1 MMQQYMNI
9 KKQYEDCI
17 LMFRL
22 GDFYEMFFD
31 DAVEASSILDLVLT
45 GRDCGEKNRAPMCGV
60 PYHAVDNYISRLIS
74 AGCKVAVCE
83 QLNLNDKGVAER
95 KVTRVVTPGTV
106 MEDSMLDER
115 ANNYLAAVYG
125 CSGKAALCWVDITT
139 GDLSVSEFS
148 EKTETELQ
156 EALVSLKPAEIIC
169 NSQALAYNDKLACIR
184 SEFVPYMRPY
194 EDTAFDPE
202 KAESVITGFFGVHSI
217 NVFEIKESALM
228 IGAVGAVLSYLDE
241 TQKRRLL
248 NIDGIKLVT
257 NDRYMSLDYN
267 TRRNLELTQTN
278 REQKKKGSL
287 LWLLDKTATG
297 MGARMLRGW
306 ITRPLSDAKT
316 IRSRLDAVECFVDDF
331 LLRETLYDKLRG
343 IRDIERICG
352 KIAYGTVMPRDFKAL
367 QASLEVLPDIGKT
380 LSYTKSVF
388 CKKVRDEFV
397 GYEELLGLL
406 SRAIADEP
414 PAMLK
419 DGGYIRRGYSDE
431 LDELKKLSE
440 DGKGMLSDLEL
451 REKQRTGIKTL
462 KIGYNK
468 VFGYYIEVSNSFKNS
483 VPADYIRK
491 QTLTNGERFITEELK
506 VLEERLLS
514 AGEKYNALERKLYAD
529 VCEKAVAYIPRLQ
542 RIARAVA
549 GADCVLSLSRVSV
562 ANGYVKPVINDET
575 GVLEI
580 KAGRHPIIEEL
591 MKTENFIANDTYM
604 DNSENRTIILTGP
617 NMAGKSTYMRQ
628 IALITV
634 MAHIGCF
641 VPADKAVIP
650 VTDKIFTRVGASDDI
665 LFNQSTFMVEMTEAA
680 YILRNATEK
689 SLIIIDELG
698 RGTSSLDGLSI
709 ARAVVEFITEKIRA
723 KTIFATHYSE
733 LVGLAAVTDGVKNF
747 GMAVKETG
755 NGVVFLR
762 KVLEG
767 GTSKSFGIEVAE
779 LAGIDKRVV
788 ERAKEISREIES
800 KQK

>member
-331 LLRETLYDKLRG
+331 LLRETL
-343 IRDIERICG
+343 
-352 KIAYGTVMPRDFKAL
+352 
-367 QASLEVLPDIGKT
+367 
-380 LSYTKSVF
+380 
-388 CKKVRDEFV
+388 
-397 GYEELLGLL
+397 
-406 SRAIADEP
+406 
-414 PAMLK
+414 
-419 DGGYIRRGYSDE
+419 
-431 LDELKKLSE
+431 
-440 DGKGMLSDLEL
+440 
-451 REKQRTGIKTL
+451 
-462 KIGYNK
+462 
-468 VFGYYIEVSNSFKNS
+468 
-483 VPADYIRK
+483 
-491 QTLTNGERFITEELK
+491 
-506 VLEERLLS
+506 
-514 AGEKYNALERKLYAD
+514 
-529 VCEKAVAYIPRLQ
+529 
-542 RIARAVA
+542 
-549 GADCVLSLSRVSV
+549 
-562 ANGYVKPVINDET
+562 
-575 GVLEI
+575 
-580 KAGRHPIIEEL
+580 
-591 MKTENFIANDTYM
+591 
-604 DNSENRTIILTGP
+604 
-617 NMAGKSTYMRQ
+617 
-628 IALITV
+628 
-634 MAHIGCF
+634 
-641 VPADKAVIP
+641 
-650 VTDKIFTRVGASDDI
+650 
-665 LFNQSTFMVEMTEAA
+665 
-680 YILRNATEK
+680 
-689 SLIIIDELG
+689 
-698 RGTSSLDGLSI
+698 
-709 ARAVVEFITEKIRA
+709 
-723 KTIFATHYSE
+723 
-733 LVGLAAVTDGVKNF
+733 
-747 GMAVKETG
+747 
-755 NGVVFLR
+755 
-762 KVLEG
+762 
-767 GTSKSFGIEVAE
+767 
-779 LAGIDKRVV
+779 
-788 ERAKEISREIES
+788 
-800 KQK
+800 

>member
-1 MMQQYMNI
+1 
-9 KKQYEDCI
+9 
-17 LMFRL
+17 
-22 GDFYEMFFD
+22 
-31 DAVEASSILDLVLT
+31 
-45 GRDCGEKNRAPMCGV
+45 
-60 PYHAVDNYISRLIS
+60 
-74 AGCKVAVCE
+74 
-83 QLNLNDKGVAER
+83 
-95 KVTRVVTPGTV
+95 
-106 MEDSMLDER
+106 
-115 ANNYLAAVYG
+115 
-125 CSGKAALCWVDITT
+125 
-139 GDLSVSEFS
+139 
-148 EKTETELQ
+148 
-156 EALVSLKPAEIIC
+156 
-169 NSQALAYNDKLACIR
+169 
-184 SEFVPYMRPY
+184 
-194 EDTAFDPE
+194 
-202 KAESVITGFFGVHSI
+202 
-217 NVFEIKESALM
+217 
-228 IGAVGAVLSYLDE
+228 
-241 TQKRRLL
+241 
-248 NIDGIKLVT
+248 
-257 NDRYMSLDYN
+257 
-267 TRRNLELTQTN
+267 
-278 REQKKKGSL
+278 
-287 LWLLDKTATG
+287 
-297 MGARMLRGW
+297 
-306 ITRPLSDAKT
+306 
-316 IRSRLDAVECFVDDF
+316 
-331 LLRETLYDKLRG
+331 
-343 IRDIERICG
+343 
-352 KIAYGTVMPRDFKAL
+352 
-367 QASLEVLPDIGKT
+367 
-380 LSYTKSVF
+380 
-388 CKKVRDEFV
+388 
-397 GYEELLGLL
+397 
-406 SRAIADEP
+406 
-414 PAMLK
+414 MLK

-604 DNSENRTIILTGP
+604 DNGENRTIILTGP